1 MTDIYIKTNIKMEI
15 MDNKLK
21 LTKQDKKKIKI
32 IQTSELIRTD
42 EQPIYYKLMGIDE
55 QFIHK
60 INVLLG
66 HGNSTYYFEV
76 Y

>member
-1 MTDIYIKTNIKMEI
+1 MEI
-15 MDNKLK
+15 VNDKLK
-21 LTKQDKKKIKI
+21 LTKQDKRKIRI

-42 EQPIYYKLMGIDE
+42 EQPKHFKLMGIDE
-55 QFIHK
+55 KFIHK